1 LYTIIIGIYVIF
13 YFGGDEMIMNRKQI
27 VREKLQ
33 QILSGYSAYAET
45 KEVAD
50 LLKKEL
56 KQLNIDVYED
66 STDIGSWFIPIETSL
81 KTEANLEI
89 QN

>member
-1 LYTIIIGIYVIF
+1 MII
-13 YFGGDEMIMNRKQI
+13 NRKQL

-45 KEVAD
+45 KEVANL
-50 LLKKEL
+50 LLKEL
-56 KQLNIDVYED
+56 QALNIEVYVD
-66 STDIGSWFIPIETSL
+66 NTNIGSWFIPVKNHLEPV
-81 KTEANLEI
+81 EENLEI